1 MENMSKAAIIGH
13 IVLKGDILLK
23 SPLLI
28 GDGTGDESY
37 ESTKD
42 IHVLKNKQQQPF
54 IPGTSLA
61 GVLRDYVLFCDDTE
75 AAALFGNADTEQSLL
90 QISDVVLENAMLTSR
105 DGVKID
111 SVTGTAV
118 SGAKFDYEAV
128 DKGASGQLRI
138 GITLRKKHE
147 NNLQEIRKAFIKL
160 RNRLEA
166 GIAVGSK
173 TATGFGRIELVNAV
187 SGYYNFSNK
196 ADVKAW
202 LLDYENIPE
211 NASDKMVDTYDG
223 GIGEGNRLVVDAVFS
238 MRSSMI
244 IRDLDVPEEDRKEI
258 KDEKTGRVKKAK
270 ISAVFK
276 RSGDDFVIPGTS
288 LKGVLRSHA
297 AYVLDIMGCPAK
309 FATEFINNLMGYSED
324 NDHKA
329 KSRLYVDETYI
340 KAGVK
345 EYAQPRTRID
355 RITGGVVRSALFSTK
370 PIWQEEK
377 GKATVHIH
385 FEIKD
390 AKEEEVGLALLLLR
404 DMWLGKVAIGGEKSI
419 GRGTLSGISAKV
431 SYNGEYELAE
441 NGKVITGDKDKL
453 ESYVKALCVKEN

>member
-1 MENMSKAAIIGH
+1 MENMSKATVIGH
-13 IVLKGDILLK
+13 MVLKGDILLK

-61 GVLRDYVLFCDDTE
+61 GVLRDYIVSCNDNDALM
-75 AAALFGNADTEQSLL
+75 LFGNADTEQSLL
-90 QISDVVLENAMLTSR
+90 QISDVVLENAMLTTR

-128 DKGASGQLRI
+128 DKGAGGQLRI
-138 GITLRKKHE
+138 SITLRKKHE
-147 NNLQEIRKAFIKL
+147 DSLQEIRKAFIKL
-160 RNRLEA
+160 RARLEA

-173 TATGFGRIELVNAV
+173 TATGFGRIKLVNTV

-211 NASDKMVDTYDG
+211 NASDKMADKCDVTVA
-223 GIGEGNRLVVDAVFS
+223 ESNRLIVDADFAINS
-238 MRSSMI
+238 AML
-244 IRDLDVPEEDRKEI
+244 IRDMEVSKED
-258 KDEKTGRVKKAK
+258 KDKN

-276 RSGDDFVIPGTS
+276 RSGNDFVIPGTS

-309 FATEFINNLMGYSED
+309 FATEFINNLMGYSEG
-324 NDHKA
+324 NEHKA

-390 AKEEEVGLALLLLR
+390 AKEEEAGLALLLLR

-419 GRGTLSGISAKV
+419 GRGTLNGLSAKI
-431 SYNGEYELAE
+431 SYNGEHELAE
-441 NGKVITGDKDKL
+441 NGKVVKGDKDKL
-453 ESYVKALCVKEN
+453 ESYVKALCVKGN